1 MNRET
6 YQIILSNE
14 MRLLDSDV
22 RRNSAEIARLVDPG
36 FIEFCSSGKVYR
48 YSDGD
53 TFGCSEGMT
62 FEITGFSVKELS
74 PEIALATYV
83 SVKTDLDTERVTYAN
98 RCSLWKNDGQGWR
111 IIFHQGTPRDARD
124 EASTE
129 MTNTE

>member
-1 MNRET
+1 MNREM

-14 MRLLDSDV
+14 MRLLDRDV
-22 RRNSAEIARLVDPG
+22 RCNSAEISRLVDPG

-53 TFGCSEGMT
+53 TFGFSEGMT

-83 SVKTDLDTERVTYAN
+83 SVRTDSGTGRKISAN
-98 RCSLWKNDGQGWR
+98 RSSLWKKDGTGWR
-111 IIFHQGTPRDARD
+111 IIFHQGTPGD
-124 EASTE
+124 EATQE
-129 MTNTE
+129 RMNTE

>member
-14 MRLLDSDV
+14 MRLLDRDV
-22 RRNSAEIARLVDPG
+22 RCNSVEITRLVDPD

-74 PEIALATYV
+74 PAIALATYV
-83 SVKTDLDTERVTYAN
+83 SVRTDSVTGRKISAN
-98 RCSLWKNDGQGWR
+98 RSSLWKKDGPGWR
-111 IIFHQGTPRDARD
+111 IIFHQGTSRD

>member
-14 MRLLDSDV
+14 MRLLDRDV
-22 RRNSAEIARLVDPG
+22 RCNSAEITRLVDPG

-53 TFGCSEGMT
+53 TFGFSEGMT

-74 PEIALATYV
+74 SKIVLATYV
-83 SVKTDLDTERVTYAN
+83 SVKTDLGTERVTYTN
-98 RCSLWKNDGQGWR
+98 RCSLWKNDGPGWR
-111 IIFHQGTPRDARD
+111 IVFHQGIPRD